1 LDGGSAE
8 GVLKTFGMK
17 QASPKPLVSIVTPAY
32 NGENYLDETIRS
44 VVAQTYP
51 NWELI
56 IVDDGSKD
64 RTAEIVKAW
73 AAKDARIQYV
83 YQENQRMAS
92 ARNNGIK
99 HAKGKYVAFLDH
111 DNIFLPKKLELQV
124 AHLEAH
130 PEIGVSYAKI
140 FHFYHPDTKTL
151 YENRNEKPLAEDQFR
166 DLLHRNA
173 INVLS
178 VLVRKEY
185 FDKYGAFQQGWKACD
200 EHYVWINLAEHD
212 VRFGFLPETVGLL
225 RLHKK
230 NDSARPGHIYD
241 TAFYFLQLL
250 DIVENRLPADKKE
263 KYAGDIAALHKEWRW
278 KLIAGK
284 LMKNPLTSWFFLR
297 LYLSHRGENF
307 TKVS

>member
-1 LDGGSAE
+1 MDN
-8 GVLKTFGMK
+8 
-17 QASPKPLVSIVTPAY
+17 PLVSIVTPAY

-44 VVAQTYP
+44 VIAQTYP

-64 RTAEIVKAW
+64 GTAAIVKGW
-73 AAKDARIQYV
+73 AEKDPRIKYI

-124 AHLEAH
+124 AYLESH
-130 PEIGVSYAKI
+130 PEVGVSYAKI
-140 FHFYHPDTKTL
+140 RHFYHPDATVL
-151 YENRNEKPLAEDQFR
+151 YENVNEKPLAEDQFR

-178 VLVRKEY
+178 VLVRKEC
-185 FDKYGAFQQGWKACD
+185 FDKYGAFMQGWKACD

-212 VRFGFLPETVGLL
+212 VRFEYFPEVVGLL
-225 RLHKK
+225 RLHVG
-230 NDSARPGHIYD
+230 NDSARPAHIYD
-241 TAFYFLQLL
+241 TAFYFLKLL
-250 DIVENRLPADKKE
+250 DIVEVRLPAQKKE
-263 KYAGDIAALHKEWRW
+263 KYIGDIRALRREWKR
-278 KLIAGK
+278 KLFIGR
-284 LMKNPLTSWFFLR
+284 LMKNPATSWFFLR
-297 LYLSHRGENF
+297 LYLMHRGQNF
-307 TKVS
+307 TKVL